1 MKFKKGQDIKK
12 IWPSAANMNF
22 YRTHGNICKMRPDFV
37 FTVVAVAKKTTV
49 LTWTLVTSFCS
60 STISNDSLQRSC
72 TSATGSSLE
81 SPAHIGRWVGKKSS
95 PPLKRGKTR
104 GKTQSELRKCAEKW
118 NFCRSS
124 TIHQLQLQKSPDII
138 SFLSL

>member
-12 IWPSAANMNF
+12 IRPSAANMNC
-22 YRTHGNICKMRPDFV
+22 YRTHGNICNMRPDFV
-37 FTVVAVAKKTTV
+37 FTAVARGSQKDYCFNVDT
-49 LTWTLVTSFCS
+49 VTSFCS
-60 STISNDSLQRSC
+60 STISHDSLQRSC

-95 PPLKRGKTR
+95 PPLERGKTR
-104 GKTQSELRKCAEKW
+104 GTTQSELRKCAEKW

-124 TIHQLQLQKSPDII
+124 TTHQLQLQKSPDII
-138 SFLSL
+138 SFL